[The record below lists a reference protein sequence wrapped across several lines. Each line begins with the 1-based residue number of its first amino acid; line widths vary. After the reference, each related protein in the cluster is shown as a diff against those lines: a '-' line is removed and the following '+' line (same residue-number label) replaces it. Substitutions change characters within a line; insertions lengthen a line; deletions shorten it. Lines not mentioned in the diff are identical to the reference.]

1 MNTYLIV
8 SSLVNCFTALLLVVF
23 LFSSHLKTRVKQ
35 RYIYLML
42 STAGWAGSYFFWRI
56 SDVPSEAIFY
66 SKLLMAFAIFSPIVF
81 YHFSLDFSRESS
93 RKLLYAGYV
102 FGCGVLVLTF
112 TDQVVGGVSAK
123 YGHVFWPDAGPL
135 MWIYL
140 LYFNIYL
147 LASGWML
154 IRGWRMNL
162 GGRASDCLYIFF
174 TGLIGFIGASTNF
187 PLWFDI
193 PIQPYGNILVSVYII
208 VLGYGIYSD
217 KIFGVKLNIYKA
229 LVTLLMSVSFTVF
242 YLLFYVLYLTLSASE
257 MSHSSFWLHSFFSFT
272 VSILVFWGVPR
283 MKVVFEKILDG
294 VLRSEQA
301 SALSELSDLP
311 MRFSDYPDEVA
322 IAESTAKCLIKT
334 FDIQSVGVYSL
345 SQYESEYRC
354 VACVG
359 SGSEVLE
366 EYTIPTT
373 DPLVEGL
380 SRKPECLVFDQM
392 YGEMNESFYQSLV
405 SKRNDLHLSVVVPIF
420 ANHEIL
426 GLIFLG
432 ATNQPY
438 SWTEQEVSILFN
450 IGSQIGLNLRT
461 RDLERRSNEVDK
473 LVALGTMAAGLSHE
487 IRNPLVSV
495 QTLASLVKSGR
506 TLDSVSTDFKDVL
519 LRDVKRIGNIVEG
532 VALYSQNQ
540 VSQKVPVSVDEVVQ
554 SSVDIYQS
562 AVDLAGVQLDFN
574 AGEHADIM
582 ILAGMDQLM
591 QVFNNL
597 IENAIHALIPVDNPV
612 LKIQIRPRR
621 ARSHGGAPWVEVSIS
636 DNGSGI
642 PDSILARI
650 FDPFTTSK
658 DTGKREEKMGMG
670 LGLAISKRIV
680 DSHNGV
686 ISAVNNSKGGAKFVV
701 SLKVFDSKETDV
713 PNK

>member
-8 SSLVNCFTALLLVVF
+8 SSLANCFTALLLLVF
-23 LFSSHLKTRVKQ
+23 LFSSHLRTRVKQ

-42 STAGWAGSYFFWRI
+42 STAGWAGAYFLWRI
-56 SDVPSEAIFY
+56 SETPYEAIIY
-66 SKLLMAFAIFSPIVF
+66 SKLLMAFAIFSPIFF

-93 RKLLYAGYV
+93 RKLLYAGYI
-102 FGCGVLVLTF
+102 FCCGVLALTF
-112 TDQVVGGVSAK
+112 TDQVVGGVSSK
-123 YGHVFWPDAGPL
+123 HGHVFWPDAGPL
-135 MWIYL
+135 MWVYL

-154 IRGWRMNL
+154 IRGWKENL

-174 TGLIGFIGASTNF
+174 TGLIGFVGASTNF

-217 KIFGVKLNIYKA
+217 KIFGVKLNVYKA
-229 LVTLLMSVSFTVF
+229 LVSFLLSFSFTIF
-242 YLLFYVLYLTLSASE
+242 YLLFYALYLTLSDGEISPIG
-257 MSHSSFWLHSFFSFT
+257 FWLHSFFAFV
-272 VSILVFWGVPR
+272 VSTLVFWGVPR
-283 MKVVFEKILDG
+283 LKIGFEKMLDG
-294 VLRSEQA
+294 VFRSEQT

-311 MRFSDYPDEVA
+311 MRFADFTDEVA
-322 IAESTAKCLIKT
+322 IAASTAECLRKT
-334 FDIQSVGVYSL
+334 FDLQAVGVYRLNQHDSA
-345 SQYESEYRC
+345 YRC
-354 VACVG
+354 IACLG
-359 SGSEVLE
+359 SGSDALQK
-366 EYTIPTT
+366 YTIQTT

-380 SRKPECLVFDQM
+380 SRKPECLVLDQM
-392 YGEMNESFYQSLV
+392 YGEMNESYYQSLV
-405 SKRNDLHLSVVVPIF
+405 LKRNDLKLSVVVPIF

-426 GLIFLG
+426 GFIFLG
-432 ATNQPY
+432 ATNQPH

-450 IGSQIGLNLRT
+450 IGAQIGLNLRT

-506 TLDSVSTDFKDVL
+506 TLDSVSADFKDVL

-540 VSQKVPVSVDEVVQ
+540 ESQKVPVSVDAVVQ
-554 SSVDIYQS
+554 SSVEIYQS
-562 AVDLAGVQLDFN
+562 AIDQAGIQLDFD
-574 AGEHADIM
+574 AGAQADIM
-582 ILAGMDQLM
+582 VLAGMDQLM

-597 IENAIHALIPVDNPV
+597 IENAVHALNSAKDPA
-612 LKIQIRPRR
+612 LKIQICPRR
-621 ARSHGGAPWVEVSIS
+621 TRSHEQSSWVEVSIS

-642 PDSILARI
+642 PESILARI

-680 DSHNGV
+680 DNHNGV
-686 ISAVNNSKGGAKFVV
+686 ISAANNSKGGAKFVV
-701 SLKVFDSKETDV
+701 SLKVFDSKESDA
-713 PNK
+713 PNQ